1 MAKDG
6 GFDELR
12 AASPEI
18 LTKALKWLKKKME
31 TYREN
36 TEEPP
41 LSDFI
46 KYFVESGAMM
56 DDESIIR
63 SGHQWRKRS
72 GSIGSLSL
80 SPDSPMVV
88 EEGCTDMSTLVQPPP
103 MVVDEVEDQQ
113 PAVTEKKGG
122 FKMPAKK
129 VGFQPPTVTAA
140 VSPASSPSSSS
151 KESMKKISKKNVAA
165 KSHSS
170 SKAVK
175 APKKEKDPNAP
186 KKPARYVTIPLSHC
200 HEHTHHYRTS
210 VTLTLLL
217 LFFRLTLACVI
228 TLIE

>member
-1 MAKDG
+1 MHPPREFQEKMATKNERLE
-6 GFDELR
+6 ELELKKLSIEEFYGAR
-12 AASPEI
+12 LYTGPMFMKYNAVLRGLPDV
-18 LTKALKWLKKKME
+18 ALPWLKKKME

-36 TEEPP
+36 AEDPP

-46 KYFVESGAMM
+46 KYFVESGATM

-63 SGHQWRKRS
+63 SGQQWRKRS

-103 MVVDEVEDQQ
+103 MVVDEAEDQQ

-151 KESMKKISKKNVAA
+151 KGSMKKISKKNVAA
-165 KSHSS
+165 KR
-170 SKAVK
+170 
-175 APKKEKDPNAP
+175 KK
-186 KKPARYVTIPLSHC
+186 
-200 HEHTHHYRTS
+200 
-210 VTLTLLL
+210 
-217 LFFRLTLACVI
+217 
-228 TLIE
+228 